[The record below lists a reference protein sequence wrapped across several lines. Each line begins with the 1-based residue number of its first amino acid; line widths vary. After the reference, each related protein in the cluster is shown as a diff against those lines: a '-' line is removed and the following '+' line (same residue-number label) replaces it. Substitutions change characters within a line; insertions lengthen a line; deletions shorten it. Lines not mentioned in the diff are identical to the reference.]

1 MIWDSDWLI
10 NKTTPSIVIAR
21 LISSI
26 RFPILVFPVSNV
38 NVKEF
43 LIDLHLTFQPYIKDP
58 NKSNTQKYFRHSNV
72 KRNDSALLRSGYFF
86 YFGRLDINCNF
97 NWFEI
102 LNIECLWK
110 SWAMNLSRVMNRSK
124 RSSRAIILSI
134 RLHFVIRD
142 VKINFFVYP
151 ILTKQYNFHQ
161 CWPVFTLAD
170 NWKRCRGII
179 HWNKRG
185 FMSKRRNTKKLTDKH
200 NLWRSNAHWFCCSW
214 F

>member
-1 MIWDSDWLI
+1 
-10 NKTTPSIVIAR
+10 
-21 LISSI
+21 
-26 RFPILVFPVSNV
+26 
-38 NVKEF
+38 
-43 LIDLHLTFQPYIKDP
+43 
-58 NKSNTQKYFRHSNV
+58 
-72 KRNDSALLRSGYFF
+72 
-86 YFGRLDINCNF
+86 
-97 NWFEI
+97 
-102 LNIECLWK
+102 
-110 SWAMNLSRVMNRSK
+110 MNLSRVMNRSK

-185 FMSKRRNTKKLTDKH
+185 FMSKRINTVWPEYDGTPFNFELSSARKNSLTKAVFGGQNIGFVVLDFKARRTTAY
-200 NLWRSNAHWFCCSW
+200 LFKVQ
-214 F
+214 